1 MINKLIKNLS
11 NLNMPRGN
19 LIACLYELR
28 LMGRIKGNLSSKKS
42 IGEKALQLYRVNK
55 IDDPAERHTCVFP
68 NAQKAFA
75 GSEDRGFDVEAGELF
90 VILVAVGD

>member
-11 NLNMPRGN
+11 NLNMPKGN
-19 LIACLYELR
+19 LIAYLYEVR
-28 LMGRIKGNLSSKKS
+28 LMGRIKGNLSAKKS

-55 IDDPAERHTCVFP
+55 IDDPAERHTCVFSNP
-68 NAQKAFA
+68 QKAFA
-75 GSEDRGFDVEAGELF
+75 GPEDWGFDVEAGELF

>member
-11 NLNMPRGN
+11 NLNMPNRN
-19 LIACLYELR
+19 LIACLYEVR
-28 LMGRIKGNLSSKKS
+28 LMGRIKGNLSAKKS

-55 IDDPAERHTCVFP
+55 IDDPAEWHTYVFSNP
-68 NAQKAFA
+68 QKAFA
-75 GSEDRGFDVEAGELF
+75 GPEDWGFDVEAGELF

>member
-11 NLNMPRGN
+11 NLNMPKGN
-19 LIACLYELR
+19 LIACLCEVR
-28 LMGRIKGNLSSKKS
+28 LLGRIKGDLSAKKS
-42 IGEKALQLYRVNK
+42 FGEKALQLYRVNK
-55 IDDPAERHTCVFP
+55 IDDPAERHTYVFT

-75 GSEDRGFDVEAGELF
+75 GPEDRGFDVEAGELF